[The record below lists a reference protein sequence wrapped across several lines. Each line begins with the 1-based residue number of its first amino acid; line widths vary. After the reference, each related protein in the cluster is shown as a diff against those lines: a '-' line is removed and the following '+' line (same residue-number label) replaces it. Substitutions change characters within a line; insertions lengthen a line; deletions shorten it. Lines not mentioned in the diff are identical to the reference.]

1 MSFWRFNFAPMA
13 TNSTFDSLLNALPAP
28 SSPSSSPEPLSPAD
42 QTLYEE
48 TLDAL
53 LGTPDLLSE
62 IKAGTNQRLIDFLAR
77 GEVVNR
83 LGGWVVWGLG
93 GEPEEE
99 VENGGIVDDAVEDG
113 QVPEEAVLPG
123 EKKKVGMG
131 GVPRRR
137 NMDKMGVL
145 EGEEQETEQEKTWAG

>member
-1 MSFWRFNFAPMA
+1 MSFWRFNFTPAA
-13 TNSTFDSLLNALPAP
+13 TNSIDSLLNALPAP
-28 SSPSSSPEPLSPAD
+28 SSPSSSPQPLSLAD

-77 GEVVNR
+77 AEVVNR

-99 VENGGIVDDAVEDG
+99 VEMGGIVDDAVEDG
-113 QVPEEAVLPG
+113 QVPEEVVLPG
-123 EKKKVGMG
+123 EKKKSEMG
-131 GVPRRR
+131 GVLRRR
-137 NMDKMGVL
+137 NMDEMGVL
-145 EGEEQETEQEKTWAG
+145 EGGEPETEQEKTWAG

>member
-1 MSFWRFNFAPMA
+1 MVVE
-13 TNSTFDSLLNALPAP
+13 L
-28 SSPSSSPEPLSPAD
+28 
-42 QTLYEE
+42 
-48 TLDAL
+48 AL
-53 LGTPDLLSE
+53 L
-62 IKAGTNQRLIDFLAR
+62 
-77 GEVVNR
+77 
-83 LGGWVVWGLG
+83 
-93 GEPEEE
+93 EE